1 MGNNLASAPSEVA
14 SQESPV
20 RHRWEMSAGHHG
32 EQERGV
38 GESSLDPLM
47 GGLISIEKGDW
58 SKAGLLQRFQPH
70 L

>member
-1 MGNNLASAPSEVA
+1 M
-14 SQESPV
+14 
-20 RHRWEMSAGHHG
+20 RHRWGHHG